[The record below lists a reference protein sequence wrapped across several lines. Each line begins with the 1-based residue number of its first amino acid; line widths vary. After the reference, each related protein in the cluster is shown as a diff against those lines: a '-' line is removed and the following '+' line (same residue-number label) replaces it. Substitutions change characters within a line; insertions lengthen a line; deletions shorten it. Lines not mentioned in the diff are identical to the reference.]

1 MMGYVLLVS
10 IIVFWVY
17 YTVWIM
23 VSPVIDDNHPI

>member
-1 MMGYVLLVS
+1 MGYALLVS
-10 IIVFWVY
+10 LVVFWVY

>member
-1 MMGYVLLVS
+1 MGYALLVS
-10 IIVFWVY
+10 IVVFWVY

>member
-1 MMGYVLLVS
+1 MGYVLLVS